1 MCLDYGCE
9 QLPKRFENVAMS
21 VHDLDVFSQHVLLCL
36 WCFIFLFFV
45 KNYAFL
51 IFASL
56 FLKMPKAM
64 KRAFN

>member
-9 QLPKRFENVAMS
+9 QLRKRFENVAMS

-36 WCFIFLFFV
+36 WCFIFLFFL

-51 IFASL
+51 IIASPFSENDQSNEACL
-56 FLKMPKAM
+56 
-64 KRAFN
+64 